1 MHGELLEFNTHL
13 QLMLKA
19 KDLEIQRLR
28 EELEELRG
36 PSIVSNRIAV
46 NIWIPSVFLAGGSG
60 DTHHVYQVE
69 LHKDKTTKR

>member
-36 PSIVSNRIAV
+36 PSIVSNQIGRA
-46 NIWIPSVFLAGGSG
+46 
-60 DTHHVYQVE
+60 HV
-69 LHKDKTTKR
+69 